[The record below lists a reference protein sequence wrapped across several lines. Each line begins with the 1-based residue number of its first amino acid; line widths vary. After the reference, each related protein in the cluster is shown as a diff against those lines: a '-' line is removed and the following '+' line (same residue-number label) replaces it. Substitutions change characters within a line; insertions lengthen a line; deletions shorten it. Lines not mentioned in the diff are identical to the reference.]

1 MTQSNGHDPAS
12 GGDPRDRRREPRYS
26 VDMEADY
33 AADDT
38 FLFANVTDIST
49 LGIFLRADS
58 PLPTGTELTLRFT
71 LPARSTRDI
80 PRDDETAIAAG
91 SASRE
96 VLLVRGVV
104 VWTSDGGE
112 GGRPGMGVKFIDVD
126 GPTRSRILELVRA
139 VAYLG

>member
-1 MTQSNGHDPAS
+1 MTHANGHDPTS
-12 GGDPRDRRREPRYS
+12 GDDPRDRRREPRYA

-58 PLPTGTELTLRFT
+58 PLPQGTELTLRFT
-71 LPARSTRDI
+71 LPVRASRDI
-80 PRDDETAIAAG
+80 PRDDEAVAANP
-91 SASRE
+91 AARE

-112 GGRPGMGVKFIDVD
+112 GGRPGMGVKFIDMD